1 MGMLT
6 VEEIYKDGK
15 VELVEQPV
23 GIGDSARVLVT
34 SLTANEPSDP
44 SRVTDDSGAATREER
59 RRRAFAQMEQGLHPG
74 GPPYPNRDELHDRFD
89 R

>member
-6 VEEIYKDGK
+6 VEGIYRDGK
-15 VELVEQPV
+15 VELVEQPA

-34 SLTANEPSDP
+34 FLTVKEPSDP
-44 SRVTDDSGAATREER
+44 SRVTADAETATREEQC
-59 RRRAFAQMEQGLHPG
+59 RRAFAQMEQGLHLG
-74 GPPYPNRDELHDRFD
+74 GPPYPKRDELYDCFD